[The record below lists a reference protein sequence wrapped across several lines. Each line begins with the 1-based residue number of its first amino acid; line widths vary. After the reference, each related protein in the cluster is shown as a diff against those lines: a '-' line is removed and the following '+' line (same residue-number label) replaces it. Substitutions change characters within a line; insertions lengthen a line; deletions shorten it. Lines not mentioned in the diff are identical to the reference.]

1 MAARGRRSGKEL
13 VDGGRDVVSV
23 RRQLDL
29 KPASSTP
36 IGMLS
41 QLLVDGEQTFME
53 FAHLAVQIQPDLG
66 PVIEDYA
73 SLSPRGKKAV
83 SIDEICVKHDV
94 DPLHLIAVV
103 AEAALKYGNNAAI
116 ALAALRFPE
125 VINRS
130 VKQALTPN
138 GFKDRELLAKH
149 HKFIPTPHG
158 ISIGVS
164 ATAGAKADASTAPES
179 KGLPSF
185 ERTMRESDEIIRD
198 RE

>member
-1 MAARGRRSGKEL
+1 
-13 VDGGRDVVSV
+13 
-23 RRQLDL
+23 
-29 KPASSTP
+29 
-36 IGMLS
+36 MLS

-53 FAHLAVQIQPDLG
+53 FAHLAVHIEPELG

-73 SLSPRGKKAV
+73 KLSPRGQKAV
-83 SIDEICVKHDV
+83 SIDEICVRHEI

-103 AEAALKYGNNAAI
+103 GEAAMKYGNNSAI
-116 ALAALRFPE
+116 VLAALRFPE

-158 ISIGVS
+158 PIIN
-164 ATAGAKADASTAPES
+164 ATANAGARADASTAPES

>member
-1 MAARGRRSGKEL
+1 
-13 VDGGRDVVSV
+13 
-23 RRQLDL
+23 
-29 KPASSTP
+29 
-36 IGMLS
+36 
-41 QLLVDGEQTFME
+41 ME
-53 FAHLAVQIQPDLG
+53 FAHLAVHIEPGLA

-73 SLSPRGKKAV
+73 KLSPRGKKAV
-83 SIDEICVKHDV
+83 SIDEICVRHEV

-103 AEAALKYGNNAAI
+103 GEAALKYGNNSAI
-116 ALAALRFPE
+116 VLAALRFPE

-149 HKFIPTPHG
+149 HGFIPTPHG
-158 ISIGVS
+158 TSIQVN
-164 ATAGAKADASTAPES
+164 ATAGARADASTAPES

-185 ERTMRESDEIIRD
+185 ERTMRDLDEVIRE

>member
-1 MAARGRRSGKEL
+1 MATRGRRGSKEL
-13 VDGGRDVVSV
+13 VIGGED
-23 RRQLDL
+23 RRLAREKLDL
-29 KPASSTP
+29 KPPSSTP

-41 QLLVDGEQTFME
+41 QLLVNGQETFME
-53 FAHLAVQIQPDLG
+53 FAHLAVHIEPGLA

-73 SLSPRGKKAV
+73 SLSPKGRKAV
-83 SIDEICVKHDV
+83 SIDAICVKHDV

-103 AEAALKYGNNAAI
+103 SEAALKYGNNSSI
-116 ALAALRFPE
+116 VLAALRFPE

-130 VKQALTPN
+130 IKNALTPA

-149 HKFIPTPHG
+149 HGFIPTPHG
-158 ISIGVS
+158 TSIQVN
-164 ATAGAKADASTAPES
+164 ATAGARADASTAPES

-185 ERTMRESDEIIRD
+185 ERTMRDTDDIVRD